1 MADGP
6 HRRRVEH
13 MRTRLRERVRVQA
26 RVLEVAFVDRRLA
39 RVGYETWV
47 RRRLERAAG
56 RADAVEDLSRS
67 DCDFLVS
74 VKERVLVLGASTH
87 LFVELDFAV
96 KVLLGDP
103 GKVLGLLGVVC
114 LHLGYRRVQHS
125 FAPRRDFLVWLA
137 GGVPVVSARRKRRE
151 GRRTCGPSVASVYR
165 DSAFRWVSTIGCKS
179 VNH

>member
-1 MADGP
+1 MW
-6 HRRRVEH
+6 
-13 MRTRLRERVRVQA
+13 TRLRERVRVQA
-26 RVLEVAFVDRRLA
+26 RVLEIAFVDRRLA

-56 RADAVEDLSRS
+56 RAETVEDLSRS
-67 DCDFLVS
+67 DCNFLVS

-137 GGVPVVSARRKRRE
+137 GGGSQWSVCGGSVGKADVPVTLLSPLCIATAHFDGYLQSAVK
-151 GRRTCGPSVASVYR
+151 V
-165 DSAFRWVSTIGCKS
+165 
-179 VNH
+179 

>member
-1 MADGP
+1 M
-6 HRRRVEH
+6 
-13 MRTRLRERVRVQA
+13 RLRTCRGA
-26 RVLEVAFVDRRLA
+26 
-39 RVGYETWV
+39 
-47 RRRLERAAG
+47 
-56 RADAVEDLSRS
+56 RS

-137 GGVPVVSARRKRRE
+137 GRCTSGQCTEEA
-151 GRRTCGPSVASVYR
+151 
-165 DSAFRWVSTIGCKS
+165 
-179 VNH
+179 